1 MKSIIYII
9 PYFGK
14 LPKSIDMWLL
24 SCKMN
29 PTVDWLIFTDDK
41 SEHDYPENVKVKY
54 CTFDEF
60 KQRIQDNYDFK
71 VNIYKPWK
79 LCEFKP
85 TYGEIFAEE
94 IKGYDFWGHCD
105 MDLIWGDIRHFIT
118 DEILDEYDRIGP
130 LGHSTIYRNTHEV
143 NTRYKEEVD
152 GLITYK
158 EAFMSDK
165 GCSFDEEVI
174 TALYTALNKKQYTV
188 INFANLHPFTSSF
201 YLVDFDDESESY
213 KNNRQAIVWKNGK
226 IFRYYNYNGKLYT
239 DEEFMYFH
247 TFMRP
252 IKYRIDSYDENN
264 VYIAY
269 PDVIKRIDENKIT
282 YKFIQR
288 HGTCPKLV
296 FYIRLAW
303 SYRKKLTIKK
313 VINGF
318 KQKFKWEANNKT
330 S

>member
-29 PTVDWLIFTDDK
+29 PTVDWLVFTDDK
-41 SEHDYPENVKVKY
+41 SEHDYPKNVKVKY

-60 KQRIQDNYDFK
+60 KQRIQNNYDFK

-105 MDLIWGDIRHFIT
+105 MDLIWGDIRKFVT
-118 DEILDEYDRIGP
+118 DDMLEKYDKIGFQ
-130 LGHSTIYRNTHEV
+130 GHSTLYRNTLEN
-143 NTRYKEEVD
+143 NTRYRSEIP
-152 GLITYK
+152 GLISYK
-158 EAFMSDK
+158 EAFASDR
-165 GCSFDEEVI
+165 GHCFDEVTI
-174 TALYTALNKKQYTV
+174 TEIFDKLGLNQYTET
-188 INFANLHPFTSSF
+188 NFAHLSAFSNSF
-201 YLVDFDDESESY
+201 YLIHLDKSEDY
-213 KNNRQAIVWKNGK
+213 KNNRQIIVWKNGK
-226 IFRYYNYNGKLYT
+226 IFRYYNHNGKMYS
-239 DEEFMYFH
+239 DDEFMYFH

-252 IKYRIDSYDENN
+252 IKYQIDKYDENC

-296 FYIRLAW
+296 FNIRLAW